1 LILLDYFMDCCSYP
15 HFNPRIES
23 EHCTVEAS
31 RASEKKEKEKKDK
44 ERKEREPASAAG
56 VSLCFYLFFLFV
68 SNSWV
73 GCIPPPPRERGAW
86 AKRVSSPSS
95 IGDPN
100 PGIQEMGAPI
110 TGLIQYQ
117 LGVLPIANW
126 VIG

>member
-1 LILLDYFMDCCSYP
+1 MDCCSYP

-68 SNSWV
+68 SNRLGPVHTPS
-73 GCIPPPPRERGAW
+73 PRERGGLGKKSLKPLLDW
-86 AKRVSSPSS
+86 GPKSR
-95 IGDPN
+95 N
-100 PGIQEMGAPI
+100 PGNGGPNYRANSIPI
-110 TGLIQYQ
+110 G
-117 LGVLPIANW
+117 GIANC
-126 VIG
+126 